1 MPKTTKEKLAA
12 IKADYE
18 YVKRTYGDVI
28 DFTGSGMEA
37 TQLETLL
44 SDPSIETAVDCVK
57 ERLISLYEDGYEVSD
72 RESKA
77 LPYFDD
83 ERLQEIGDRHLLPI
97 PDVELA

>member
-1 MPKTTKEKLAA
+1 
-12 IKADYE
+12 
-18 YVKRTYGDVI
+18 
-28 DFTGSGMEA
+28 MEA

-77 LPYFDD
+77 LPYCDD